1 MTDLLIGLSSPTF
14 VGSGVAAVSK
24 TSEVVFRAPG
34 GAGQL
39 FRNSEMRHSRSEDL
53 LGPPAST
60 RSPSPP
66 PPHPSLMAAAASED
80 DLVAASALSNG
91 SPSRAGCSGLL
102 RGGSRAPADRV
113 DPEDS
118 IRDIVT
124 ENDLYR

>member
-1 MTDLLIGLSSPTF
+1 MTLSPATF
-14 VGSGVAAVSK
+14 SVNSK
-24 TSEVVFRAPG
+24 PEVVFRAPG

-53 LGPPAST
+53 LQQSTPAS

-66 PPHPSLMAAAASED
+66 ASAALVQQAVSED
-80 DLVAASALSNG
+80 DLVAASALAPKHHHHHGLLARPPG
-91 SPSRAGCSGLL
+91 SPGLL
-102 RGGSRAPADRV
+102 ADRV